1 MGNTSFDVACRK
13 GQFNDVKRFH
23 YSEMRLFQVF
33 SNPLENWSTNIIEE
47 VVKVLF
53 LKD

>member
-1 MGNTSFDVACRK
+1 MGNTSFDMACRK

-33 SNPLENWSTNIIEE
+33 SNTITL
-47 VVKVLF
+47 
-53 LKD
+53 LKIGQPMLLRK